1 MHIKFVTDD
10 YLWLFKVN
18 CRETWTNFIPLTI
31 FIDIT
36 PQRIS
41 VSSRLSCVTLD
52 KLSMLNHS
60 IKLKIFLISAF
71 ALFIGAIFKA
81 IENDFIVVIA
91 DVLMVGIFLLA
102 AFQEAT
108 KRERTPSDFFILQL
122 VTGLYMLVVY
132 RSPDVIYLWSYPL
145 VMVYYF
151 LLPHQKAITLNA
163 ILVGWSALIS
173 YTFMPV
179 EHLARFIVTLST
191 ASVFAYSFSVLVAR
205 QNRVLKQQ
213 AQTDVLTGLAN
224 RRAMETELET
234 ELSRLKR
241 YKGTSCL
248 MILDIDHF
256 KSINDSF
263 GHATGDKAL
272 NALASIVKQ
281 RLRKSDRIFRYG
293 GEEFVIILP
302 NTELQHGVLLAE
314 YFRELV
320 SHSELIDEVS
330 LTISVGV
337 TEMVIGEDW
346 KTCFERA
353 DRHLYVAKKQGRNRT
368 ISDKEDFLQIIN
380 GGIR

>member
-1 MHIKFVTDD
+1 M
-10 YLWLFKVN
+10 
-18 CRETWTNFIPLTI
+18 
-31 FIDIT
+31 
-36 PQRIS
+36 
-41 VSSRLSCVTLD
+41 TLD